1 MSKKTIGLYIHI
13 PFCIKK
19 CNYCDF
25 SSYAGLERYWEDY
38 CNAVANELVIK
49 SDSFRSA
56 TVGTIFTGGGT
67 PSLIPCR
74 YIEGILDTVRQ
85 YYHVD
90 KNCENTIESNP
101 GTLTSDKLKA
111 YGEVGVNRLSIGL
124 QACQDKILKILGRIH
139 SFNDFK
145 TALNL
150 AQKHGFENINA
161 DIIFGIPGQTFEDW
175 QDTVRQVSSFGL
187 THISCYSLSIEE
199 GTVFGKMKEEGR
211 LEEVD
216 DELDRRMYHYALDKF
231 HEAGFNQYEISNLS
245 KPGYQCR
252 HNMNY
257 WERGEYIGVGAGA
270 HSFHDGRRTANTPD
284 VPQYIKG
291 MAEKKPVLSEDSII
305 SSVEGLAERMILG
318 LRMNQGVDMAQV
330 SDEFGV
336 DVEKQYAD
344 KIVSL
349 SEEKLIE
356 RRGDIIRLTKLGMDF
371 ANLVFIEFI

>member
-67 PSLIPCR
+67 PSLIPCQ
-74 YIEGILDTVRQ
+74 YIERILDTVYQ

-90 KNCENTIESNP
+90 RNCENTIESNP
-101 GTLTSDKLKA
+101 GTLTSNKLKA
-111 YGEVGVNRLSIGL
+111 YGKIGINRLSIGL
-124 QACQDKILKILGRIH
+124 QACQDKILKKLGRIH
-139 SFNDFK
+139 SFDDFK
-145 TALNL
+145 TALSL

-245 KPGYQCR
+245 KPGYRCR

-291 MAEKKPVLSEDSII
+291 MAKKKPVLSEASII
-305 SSVEGLAERMILG
+305 SSGEGLAERMILG

-336 DVEKQYAD
+336 NVEKRYAD

-349 SEEKLIE
+349 LGKKLIE